1 MSRPYVETTL
11 TCCVCGTRGAYA
23 WRRAGDHILGGPREF
38 HAVKC
43 ARCGTVRLDPR
54 PTPEEMNRHYT
65 PLTYA
70 RAEGDETSGLAERLD
85 EYNRRLA
92 ERAVAGTSD
101 VVPKRALDVGCG
113 DGRFL
118 AQVAAQGWAV
128 EGLETDPVAAD
139 LARKRT
145 GGTIHEAPLETVEL
159 PEGAFGLVSILHVLE
174 HVPEPRETLA
184 AAWRALAPGGTL
196 LVAVPNVGCL
206 EASLFRSCWY
216 PLDLPRHY
224 WGFAPRTLS
233 RLVETCGFAVQGIKH
248 FPFLFG
254 PQSVRYGFKAISGKP
269 IGEEE
274 GSAGPRREG
283 GSLRTKAFL
292 GLLTASERLGREV
305 PGEVMELMA
314 VKCPLAPNNGGKA

>member
-1 MSRPYVETTL
+1 MSRRYVETTL
-11 TCCVCGTRGAYA
+11 TCCVCSTRGAYA
-23 WRRAGDHILGGPREF
+23 WRRAGDHILGGPRQF
-38 HAVKC
+38 HAVTC

-54 PTPEEMNRHYT
+54 PSPEEMGRHYT
-65 PLTYA
+65 AHTYA
-70 RAEGDETSGLAERLD
+70 RAEDEAASGLAERLD

-92 ERAVAGTSD
+92 ARALASVAAD
-101 VVPKRALDVGCG
+101 LPHRALDVGCG

-118 AQVAAQGWAV
+118 AQVAAHGWRV

-145 GGTIHEAPLETVEL
+145 GGTLHESPLEQAVL

-184 AAWRALAPGGTL
+184 AAWKALAPGGTL
-196 LVAVPNVGCL
+196 LVAVPNVACL
-206 EASLFRSCWY
+206 EARLFRSCWY

-233 RLVETCGFAVQGIKH
+233 RLVETTGFAVQDIKH

-254 PQSVRYGFKAISGKP
+254 PQSVRYGLKAISGKP
-269 IGEEE
+269 LGEDE
-274 GSAGPRREG
+274 GSAGPRQEG
-283 GSLRTKAFL
+283 GNLRTRAFL
-292 GLLTASERLGREV
+292 GLLTASERLGRAL
-305 PGEVMELMA
+305 PGEVMELLA
-314 VKCPLAPNNGGKA
+314 VKL